1 MQTFLQGNPTINALV
16 ASILTVAVLL
26 TSYFFFEPLVAHGIT
41 DTFTVQQQ
49 ITSEISW
56 RTLANDVTMTPSLPG
71 LSSGNSF
78 GTTTVAVNT
87 NNPTGY
93 NMTIRFA
100 TTTAMQG
107 ENITSDI
114 PNYISNGGV
123 NVPDFDW
130 TLSANEAGFGYTVIG
145 NTTPADIDQSF
156 KSNGTDTCN
165 TSTNTIV
172 GTCWYNQTDASST
185 MQIINRTT
193 ATPGTG
199 ATSTIVFQVG
209 IMSNPSPAI
218 QTGFYNATATLTA
231 VTNP

>member
-1 MQTFLQGNPTINALV
+1 MHTFLQGNPTINAIV

-71 LSSGNSF
+71 LSSGNAF
-78 GTTTVAVNT
+78 GTTTVAINT

-93 NMTIRFA
+93 SMTIRFA

-107 ENITSDI
+107 ENLTSDI
-114 PNYISNGGV
+114 PNYVPDNSG
-123 NVPDFDW
+123 VPDFDW
-130 TLSANEAGFGYTVIG
+130 ALSANTSGFGYTVIG
-145 NTTPADIDQSF
+145 NTTPGDIDASF
-156 KSNGTDTCN
+156 QSNGTDTCN
-165 TSTNTIV
+165 TSSSTIV
-172 GTCWYNQTDASST
+172 GSCWFNQANASST